1 MKLKYTFFLY
11 LLLISIV
18 SYSQPKSSKTGTSV
32 AKKPTSTSTHSNHKP
47 KVVKAPLNPSALAS
61 TSPLTGVWRGFF
73 TSGMGFFQEK
83 YRYEVQ
89 IGQLNNNGIKG
100 VTYSYKTTV
109 FYGKAN
115 LAGMYTPSTKNLVL
129 KENKLIEVKMAGG
142 DACLMTCY
150 LEYSKVGNTQ
160 IMEGTFTS
168 INLATKE
175 DCGSGRVY
183 LEKVPESDFYKE
195 EFVKEY
201 ETRKKNPP
209 VIAKTTPKIVA
220 KTTPKITKKVDTKPT
235 PKVTVTDKRKPVQ
248 KEEIVKKDAPKVDVP
263 ITTRKIDEVVV
274 KPIEEPKRNI
284 PKVLIERENKIAK
297 VIQAE
302 GDEIVIELFDNGQ
315 IDNDTITVYHNKMAV
330 AVKKRLCH
338 QPITFRIKVDPTK
351 QRNEFVMVAE
361 NLGSIPPNTALMVIT
376 IGKQR
381 HEVTITSTEQKNA
394 MVIIHCKPSSVE
406 GK

>member
-1 MKLKYTFFLY
+1 MKLKYTCFLY
-11 LLLISIV
+11 LLLISLI
-18 SYSQPKSSKTGTSV
+18 SYAQPNVGKGGNATSKKTGSASTKSSS
-32 AKKPTSTSTHSNHKP
+32 KPEAEREQNN
-47 KVVKAPLNPSALAS
+47 PLAIAAS
-61 TSPLTGVWRGFF
+61 SPISGVWRGFF

-129 KENKLIEVKMAGG
+129 KENKLIEVKMSGG
-142 DACLMTCY
+142 EACLMTCY

-160 IMEGTFTS
+160 ILEGTFTS
-168 INLATKE
+168 VNLATKT

-195 EFVKEY
+195 EFVKEF
-201 ETRKKNPP
+201 ETLKKNPP
-209 VIAKTTPKIVA
+209 VTKTTPKVI
-220 KTTPKITKKVDTKPT
+220 KKEPKKPA
-235 PKVTVTDKRKPVQ
+235 PKVVVTDKRKPIK
-248 KEEIVKKDAPKVDVP
+248 KEEIVKKDPPKVDVP
-263 ITTRKIDEVVV
+263 STPKKIDEVIV
-274 KPIEEPKRNI
+274 KPMEEPKRNI
-284 PKVLIERENKIAK
+284 PRVLLERENKIAK

-315 IDNDTITVYHNKMAV
+315 IDDDTITVYHNKHAV

-338 QPITFRIKVDPTK
+338 QPLTFRIKVDQNKP
-351 QRNEFVMVAE
+351 RNEFVMVAE

-376 IGKQR
+376 VGKQR

-394 MVIIHCKPSSVE
+394 VVIIDCKPSSQE

>member
-11 LLLISIV
+11 LLLISFV
-18 SYSQPKSSKTGTSV
+18 SYSQPKSGKGNTTHKKTGIT
-32 AKKPTSTSTHSNHKP
+32 
-47 KVVKAPLNPSALAS
+47 
-61 TSPLTGVWRGFF
+61 TSPHSYSKSKAVKETINPLAIAPSSALTGVWRGFF

-142 DACLMTCY
+142 EACLMTCY

-160 IMEGTFTS
+160 ILEGTFTS
-168 INLATKE
+168 VNLGTKE

-195 EFVKEY
+195 DFVKEY
-201 ETRKKNPP
+201 ETLKKKPP
-209 VIAKTTPKIVA
+209 VVTKS
-220 KTTPKITKKVDTKPT
+220 TPKITKKPEVKTTT
-235 PKVTVTDKRKPVQ
+235 PKETTVTDKRKPV
-248 KEEIVKKDAPKVDVP
+248 KKDDIVKKDPVKVEIP
-263 ITTRKIDEVVV
+263 ENLRKIDEVVV

-297 VIQAE
+297 VIQGE

-315 IDNDTITVYHNKMAV
+315 IDNDTITVYHNKTAI

-338 QPITFRIKVDPTK
+338 QPITFRIKVDPNKT
-351 QRNEFVMVAE
+351 RNEFVMVAE
-361 NLGSIPPNTALMVIT
+361 NLGSIPPNTALMVVT

-394 MVIIHCKPSSVE
+394 VVIIDCKPASSE